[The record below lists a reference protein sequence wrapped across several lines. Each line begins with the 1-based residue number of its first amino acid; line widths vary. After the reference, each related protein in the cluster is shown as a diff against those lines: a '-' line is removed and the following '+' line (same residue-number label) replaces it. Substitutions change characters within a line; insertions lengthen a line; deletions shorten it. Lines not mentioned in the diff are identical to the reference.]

1 MPSSHTRASAS
12 SVQALSSSSRSRKD
26 VPRPPNSFICFR
38 SSKRWREVERGIEGN
53 KAKGVAS
60 GKAWRNLS
68 PEDRAFYI
76 EMAEAKK
83 REHNLLYPN
92 YEYKP
97 QRKARKK
104 KSTKRDEHARTTEA
118 ALDVDNPG
126 PSTSSI
132 SSSMIIDSSNNE
144 VAVDAAG
151 EEESDAPLVDPLL
164 SASDK
169 QSFGNSS
176 YNPTSTSFT
185 VQPATDFQGQFL
197 AFVDQFSSSY

>member
-1 MPSSHTRASAS
+1 MSSHTRASAS
-12 SVQALSSSSRSRKD
+12 SVQASSSSSRPKKNP
-26 VPRPPNSFICFR
+26 PRPPNSFICFR
-38 SSKRWREVERGIEGN
+38 SSKQWREVERGIKGR
-53 KAKGVAS
+53 KAKGAAS
-60 GKAWRNLS
+60 GKAWRNLP

-97 QRKARKK
+97 RRRARKK
-104 KSTKRDEHARTTEA
+104 KSPKRDEHARTTEA
-118 ALDVDNPG
+118 ALDVGNPG
-126 PSTSSI
+126 PSTSSEYP
-132 SSSMIIDSSNNE
+132 SMTIDDSNNE

-151 EEESDAPLVDPLL
+151 EEESDVPFVDPLL

-169 QSFGNSS
+169 QSFGYSF

-197 AFVDQFSSSY
+197 AFMDQFPSSY